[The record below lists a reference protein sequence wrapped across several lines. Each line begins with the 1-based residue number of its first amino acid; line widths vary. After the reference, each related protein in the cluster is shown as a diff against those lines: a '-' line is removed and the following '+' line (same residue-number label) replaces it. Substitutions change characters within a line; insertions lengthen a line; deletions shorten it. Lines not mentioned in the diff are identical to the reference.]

1 MSEVMFASVLG
12 SYGAMLA
19 LCLSRQ
25 VHGLIVKY
33 GCGLIGVALGCGCGL
48 IVYCVGIY
56 YFVVLFILF

>member
-1 MSEVMFASVLG
+1 MSEVMFARIPG

-33 GCGLIGVALGCGCGL
+33 GCGLIGWLWV
-48 IVYCVGIY
+48 VG
-56 YFVVLFILF
+56 VG

>member
-1 MSEVMFASVLG
+1 MSEVMFASIPG

-33 GCGLIGVALGCGCGL
+33 GCGLIEWLWVVGVG
-48 IVYCVGIY
+48 
-56 YFVVLFILF
+56 